1 MSLESFN
8 PEDVVAND
16 SLPLWIVDI
25 RRAPAEEVLVEE
37 VLNERRKVTR
47 KLPKDFEAFSK
58 A

>member
-8 PEDVVAND
+8 PEDVGAND
-16 SLPLWIVDI
+16 SLPLLIVDI
-25 RRAPAEEVLVEE
+25 RRAPVEE